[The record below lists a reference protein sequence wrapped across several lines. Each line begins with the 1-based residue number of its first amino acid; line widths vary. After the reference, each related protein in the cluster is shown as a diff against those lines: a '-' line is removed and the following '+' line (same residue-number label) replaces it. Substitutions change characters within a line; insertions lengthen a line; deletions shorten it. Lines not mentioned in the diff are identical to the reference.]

1 MAQDSWG
8 KRQRGR
14 RSGGRSLIESVQ
26 FTKGSGDLISGRK
39 SNKTIN
45 ELQNEV
51 NALRESNKLLKKR
64 IGKLEVL
71 LKAKEEEF
79 SRIVVE
85 NNRNKI
91 VKDFE
96 KVFDK
101 SWKESCDKEIKNLK
115 TELEFMSAKLK
126 RSETSVIK
134 CDKCGSSFKKTGLLR
149 RHVRLHLKKESG
161 EGRGITPQF
170 FLMKTFSKPNI
181 FWTKKMI

>member
-1 MAQDSWG
+1 M
-8 KRQRGR
+8 
-14 RSGGRSLIESVQ
+14 IESVQ

-96 KVFDK
+96 NVFDN
-101 SWKESCDKEIKNLK
+101 SWKESCDKEIDL
-115 TELEFMSAKLK
+115 
-126 RSETSVIK
+126 
-134 CDKCGSSFKKTGLLR
+134 
-149 RHVRLHLKKESG
+149 
-161 EGRGITPQF
+161 
-170 FLMKTFSKPNI
+170 
-181 FWTKKMI
+181 